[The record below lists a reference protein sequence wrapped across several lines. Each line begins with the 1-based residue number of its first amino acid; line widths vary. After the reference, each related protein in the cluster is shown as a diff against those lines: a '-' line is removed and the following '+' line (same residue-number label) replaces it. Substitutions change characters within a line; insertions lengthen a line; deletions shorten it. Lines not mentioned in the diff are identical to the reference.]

1 VFICTVPDSILKGTT
16 NERLVRMLRS
26 LNPKSQIIATA
37 EVLAQADTLLAAGA
51 DYVSI
56 ARLHEATDLL
66 AAVRAATEGLLGEKR
81 GRLEQILRGRTEVLA

>member
-1 VFICTVPDSILKGTT
+1 
-16 NERLVRMLRS
+16 MLRN

-37 EVLAQADTLLAAGA
+37 ESSAEVDTLLAAGA

-81 GRLEQILRGRTEVLA
+81 ASLERTLRGRTEVLA